1 MSQSGSG
8 QPDTD
13 LEGVELLFHQKGGSA
28 SLGAKMALSF
38 NGVDLSCMNSITGS
52 TCRAKCS
59 NILHDKKIKKLII
72 SGTSLGEKLE
82 RSAGNTKGGSITVLL
97 TSFLTGLKSAV

>member
-1 MSQSGSG
+1 MSRSGSG
-8 QPDTD
+8 KLDPD

-28 SLGAKMALSF
+28 SLGAKMSLSL
-38 NGVDLSCMNSITGS
+38 NGVDPSCMNSITGS

-72 SGTSLGEKLE
+72 SGTSLG
-82 RSAGNTKGGSITVLL
+82 G
-97 TSFLTGLKSAV
+97 KS